1 MKNSLSIL
9 LLLLCFSASAQPGKG
24 RPKRDG
30 IRDRIK
36 AQRVAFI
43 TERLA
48 LSSEEA
54 QRFWPVYNEFT
65 EQFESIKRKQKDN
78 RASTNDKL
86 AIMTDKE
93 VEKSLSDELL
103 HQQQMVDLQRQYQQ
117 ELLKVISVK
126 KIAMLY
132 KAEHD
137 FKLELLKKMRD
148 SGQRP
153 PSPDDDF

>member
-1 MKNSLSIL
+1 MRTTLSIL
-9 LLLLCFSASAQPGKG
+9 MLIVSITTVSAQPKGGKKANG
-24 RPKRDG
+24 VRE
-30 IRDRIK
+30 RIK

-48 LSSEEA
+48 LTSDEA

-65 EQFESIKRKQKDN
+65 SQIEGIKRKQKDN
-78 RASTNDKL
+78 RTSTNDKL
-86 AIMTDKE
+86 AVMTDKE

-103 HQQQMVDLQRQYQQ
+103 SQQQLVDLQRQYQQ
-117 ELLKVISVK
+117 ELLKVIAIK

-137 FKLELLKKMRD
+137 FKLNLLKKMRD
-148 SGQRP
+148 AGQRP
-153 PSPDDDF
+153 PPDDEI